1 MRIPFEQLSQTLS
14 AILLKIGFSAERAN
28 ECARLFAET
37 TLDGVYSHGLN
48 RFPVFID
55 YIEKGYVQIQ
65 ATPEKKNAFG
75 SWEQWEGNLGP
86 GNLNAYKC
94 MIRAIELS
102 KSAGMSCV
110 ALRNTNHW
118 MRAGTYGWQ
127 AAEKNCI
134 AICFTNTIPNMPPW
148 GGKDSRI
155 GNNPLVIAIPGQD
168 GKHIVLDTA
177 MSMYSYGKMEV
188 YKRQNRIL
196 PFEGG
201 FSQSGELTKDPTE
214 ILASR
219 RPLPIGYWKGSGLS
233 ILLDMLAALLS
244 QGNAVADIGKKEA
257 EYALSQVFICFDA
270 NRIEIPFIQ
279 QVTGELTEYLK
290 SSAVLDGSGGIYYPG
305 ERTLLTR
312 KENLEKGIPVDEL
325 IWEQV
330 QAMLK

>member
-1 MRIPFEQLSQTLS
+1 L
-14 AILLKIGFSAERAN
+14 
-28 ECARLFAET
+28 
-37 TLDGVYSHGLN
+37 
-48 RFPVFID
+48 FID
-55 YIEKGYVQIQ
+55 YIQKGYVDTH
-65 ATPEKKNAFG
+65 AEPEKFNSFG
-75 SWEQWEGNLGP
+75 SWEQWDGNLGP
-86 GNLNAYKC
+86 GNLNAFQC
-94 MIRAIELS
+94 MNRAIELA
-102 KSAGMSCV
+102 KQTGMACV

-134 AICFTNTIPNMPPW
+134 ALCFTNTIPNMPPW
-148 GGKDSRI
+148 GGKDNRI
-155 GNNPLVIAIPGQD
+155 GNNPLVIAVPGPD
-168 GKHIVLDTA
+168 GKHMVLDTA

-188 YKRQNRIL
+188 YKRQNRLL

-201 FSQSGELTKDPTE
+201 FTQTGELTRDPKE

-270 NRIEIPFIQ
+270 KRIENPFMQ
-279 QVTGELTEYLK
+279 QVTRELAEYLK
-290 SSAVLDGSGGIYYPG
+290 SSALMDDSEGAYYPG

-312 KENLEKGIPVDEL
+312 KENLEKGIPVDEP

-330 QAMLK
+330 KAMLT